1 MNKTYLDYRHDRYEA
16 ATWPMIAS
24 GLWLRVGFVG
34 ASAVL
39 IAVLRAFDGDV
50 NLLTTLLTAL
60 AGTAVA
66 AWSWRKGWQALIR
79 ADATTPA
86 PAAATNTVRPA
97 YALGALQHD

>member
-1 MNKTYLDYRHDRYEA
+1 MNKTYLDYRHDRYQGA
-16 ATWPMIAS
+16 AWPMIAS

-50 NLLTTLLTAL
+50 SLPATLLTVF
-60 AGTAVA
+60 AGAAVA
-66 AWSWRKGWQALIR
+66 AVSWRMGWQALIR
-79 ADATTPA
+79 ADATEPA
-86 PAAATNTVRPA
+86 PTPATNTARPA